1 MFPSPK
7 KLIILLVCLLSP
19 SLQAQSSF
27 ADQVLHQTDTLREAY
42 IGKELQQAFKAD
54 TGAAVAMVEK
64 AAPALPKALTALMY
78 SKAGFEMN
86 KQKGHTR
93 ALYFFRKAYAVYHTL
108 NLPDKKIEAII
119 GVSRAFMLKDETD
132 SAMNMILQELKRV
145 QGNNLYE
152 AVLYNRAGV
161 IFKELKD
168 DVKAMGYLKKADQKF
183 PAAEK
188 LSGQFLISRIDNDKN
203 LGVLYRNRKSFDTAL
218 FYLNRSLQEAERI
231 HNDRWIGIDLNSLGI
246 LYNEI
251 GNYPKAIECLERS
264 VKLKVDADNKIGI
277 ATSYGN
283 LGNLYQKI
291 HNYKKAEEYYVS
303 EYQLANETKDLKGLG
318 EASKNLYELYDAM
331 QQPQRAYPFLKEAF
345 KARDSIY
352 KFNIASESARLEA
365 IYENEKKSKE
375 IELSNFKNEEL
386 NKNLELK
393 NRTQN
398 MLITGALLLL
408 IFLAW
413 ALWSYRGK
421 RQANQELNRKNS
433 EISQQKIL
441 AEHQNKEI
449 LDSINYAQKIQSAIL
464 PRETEFRERFGDAF
478 VMFRPKHIVSGDFYW
493 ISEKGRDIFYAT
505 ADCTGHGVPGGFMS
519 MLASSLLNEI
529 VNESHIH
536 EPAEVLNALRQR
548 IIQALKQKGEVGE
561 NKDGMDMSFCRF
573 HRDSRTL
580 TVAGANNA
588 VWIVR
593 QGELE
598 IMKADKFP
606 VGISSGE
613 LKPFTQKESV
623 LGPGTMIYTF
633 TDGYPDQF
641 GGEKGKKFMYK
652 QFQELLLCNHAL
664 SCEEQSRAL
673 EKGFRNWKG
682 SLEQVDDI
690 CVIGV
695 RV

>member
-1 MFPSPK
+1 MFLSPK
-7 KLIILLVCLLSP
+7 NLIILLACLLVLR
-19 SLQAQSSF
+19 LQGQPSF
-27 ADQVLHQTDTLREAY
+27 AGQVLQQTDTVREAY
-42 IGKELQQAFKAD
+42 IGKALQQAFKAD
-54 TGAAVAMVEK
+54 TALAVAMVEK
-64 AAPALPKALTALMY
+64 AASALPKALAALMY
-78 SKAGFEMN
+78 SKASFELN
-86 KQKGHTR
+86 KQKGHAR
-93 ALYFFRKAYAVYHTL
+93 GLSFYRKAYRIYQAL
-108 NLPDKKIEAII
+108 NLPDKTVETSI
-119 GVSRAFMLKDETD
+119 GISKTFMLKDETD
-132 SAMNMILQELKRV
+132 SAMNMVLLELKRV
-145 QGNNLYE
+145 QGNSLYE

-168 DVKAMGYLKKADQKF
+168 DAKAMEYLKKADRKF
-183 PAAEK
+183 PATEK

-231 HNDRWIGIDLNSLGI
+231 RNDRWIGIDLNSLGI

-291 HNYKKAEEYYVS
+291 HNYKKAEEYYLS
-303 EYQLANETKDLKGLG
+303 EYQLATETKDLKGLG
-318 EASKNLYELYDAM
+318 EASKNLYELYDVM
-331 QQPQRAYPFLKEAF
+331 EQPQRAYPFLEEAF

-398 MLITGALLLL
+398 MLILGALLLL
-408 IFLAW
+408 VFLAW

-421 RQANQELNRKNS
+421 RQANRELNRKNS

-441 AEHQNKEI
+441 VEHQNKEI

-464 PRETEFRERFGDAF
+464 PKEAEFRERFEDAF

-573 HRDSRTL
+573 HRDTRTL

-588 VWIVR
+588 VWIAR
-593 QGELE
+593 KGELE
-598 IMKADKFP
+598 IIKADKFP

-613 LKPFTQKESV
+613 LRPFTQKETV
-623 LGPGTMIYTF
+623 LERGTMIYTF

-652 QFQELLLCNHAL
+652 QFQELLLSNHAL